1 VWDGGAGLE
10 LRDRP
15 GKVASADL
23 LLPCLEVLARFRAA
37 LVALHLRG
45 LARLGL
51 CQLAPELL
59 PHGVG
64 RVVGVRDG
72 QAGFERGD
80 RGVPLLAL
88 LLPRVQV
95 LRSLLAV
102 GLALR
107 LCRLARLRLLQL
119 TPQLLPHLQHSAA
132 GVRNASR

>member
-1 VWDGGAGLE
+1 MRVSHWYTRVPMAATTGKSTERRDGTCASLS
-10 LRDRP
+10 R
-15 GKVASADL
+15 SADL
-23 LLPCLEVLARFRAA
+23 LLPCLEVPARFRAA

-51 CQLAPELL
+51 GQLAPELL

-102 GLALR
+102 GLSLR
-107 LCRLARLRLLQL
+107 LRRVSRRQWAPL
-119 TPQLLPHLQHSAA
+119 TP
-132 GVRNASR
+132 R